1 MNRRRPL
8 LGLDPVLLTTAQR
21 RYTGAH
27 APNNP
32 GLAAKRKRNGQRYS
46 PERRRG
52 KVNNHRN
59 EMAYRGDSVD
69 ALIKIYGARIGG
81 PDHDPTACEYLA
93 AGPACQGGL
102 RPAVHSKPV
111 PRRARFGLIPDEFFN
126 AYPRTPR
133 WSDGSFTAT
142 FWWPYPSAVVHASAE
157 A

>member
-69 ALIKIYGARIGG
+69 ALIKICLLYTSDAADDLTRVDLGGRRII
-81 PDHDPTACEYLA
+81 
-93 AGPACQGGL
+93 
-102 RPAVHSKPV
+102 KKKK
-111 PRRARFGLIPDEFFN
+111 
-126 AYPRTPR
+126 
-133 WSDGSFTAT
+133 
-142 FWWPYPSAVVHASAE
+142 
-157 A
+157 